1 MPDAKQPDG
10 ATPRW
15 LADKRNPEE
24 PVDEKNGLA
33 YLGEPSY
40 YRMAYQLAVELVEGA
55 ERGFG
60 AEPKRRLKVKRA
72 KSKFEGSVAPR
83 AAEII
88 ARLIEDAN
96 LMLAWYEHREYL
108 GKGQFWKRLNR
119 PEKRLKA
126 FLTDTI
132 LPCLEILRA
141 SFEAD
146 QFPNTDAAVIQLRLQ
161 MRQREARTGRLAYRP
176 LYNLACYEATKGK
189 PQQGVANGVEYL
201 LDALRKA
208 PSSRKAALLAR
219 AEEDIALKKVVD
231 HPHFKAER
239 RLFDPVAVGAPAKV
253 KGKGRPVKRGDR
265 P

>member
-1 MPDAKQPDG
+1 MPDAKQPDR

-15 LADKRNPEE
+15 LADKRNLKE
-24 PVDEKNGLA
+24 PVNKENGHP
-33 YLGEPSY
+33 YLGNPSY
-40 YRMAYQLAVELVEGA
+40 YRMAYQLAVELVEGS
-55 ERGFG
+55 ERGF
-60 AEPKRRLKVKRA
+60 AAQAKHRLKVKRA
-72 KSKFEGSVAPR
+72 KPKFEGSAAPS

-126 FLTDTI
+126 FLADTI

-146 QFPNTDAAVIQLRLQ
+146 QFPDTDAAVIQLRLQ
-161 MRQREARTGRLAYRP
+161 MRQREARIGRLAYRP
-176 LYNLACYEATKGK
+176 LYNLACHEATKGK
-189 PQQGVANGVEYL
+189 PKEGMANGVEFL

-208 PSSRKAALLAR
+208 PPSRKAALLAR
-219 AEEDIALKKVVD
+219 AEEDITLKDIVD

-239 RLFDPVAVGAPAKV
+239 RLFDPVAVAALA
-253 KGKGRPVKRGDR
+253 KGKGRC
-265 P
+265 